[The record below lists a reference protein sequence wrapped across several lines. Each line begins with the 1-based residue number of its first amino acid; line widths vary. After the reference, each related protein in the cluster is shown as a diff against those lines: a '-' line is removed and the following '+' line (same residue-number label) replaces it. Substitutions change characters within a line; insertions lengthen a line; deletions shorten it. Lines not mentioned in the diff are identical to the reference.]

1 MIELRDTE
9 TGVLVGSLTEAQLKF
24 LVDQF
29 EEESL
34 TDQDYYIDADTVAM
48 LEDAGADRELLAL
61 LRAAL
66 KDREGM
72 EVRWRRA

>member
-1 MIELRDTE
+1 MIEMLDTA
-9 TGVLVGSLTEAQLKF
+9 TGALVGSLTEAQLAF

-34 TDQDYYIDADTVAM
+34 TDQDYYIDTDTVAM